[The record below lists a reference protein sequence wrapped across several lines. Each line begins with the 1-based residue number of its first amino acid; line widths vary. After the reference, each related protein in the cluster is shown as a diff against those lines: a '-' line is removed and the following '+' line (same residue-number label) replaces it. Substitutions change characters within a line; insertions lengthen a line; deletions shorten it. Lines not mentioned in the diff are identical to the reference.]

1 VRRRRPSTKVAD
13 RRIRALLVVFAV
25 VFGVTLARAAW
36 LQTVRASS
44 LASKGAS
51 QQHES
56 LTIPAGRGTIFDRS
70 GVQLAIGEQATTVY
84 ANPREIVNPRIVAN
98 AAAQTL
104 GVDANALYPQLTDRT
119 KGFVYIARQA
129 DPQKAAALKKRH
141 LAGLGFYAEER
152 RFYPFGPTASQL
164 VGFAGIDNRG
174 LAGMELER
182 DATLAGRPGRE
193 TVIKDPFG
201 RVVDV
206 LNSVSERDG
215 HDVFM
220 TIDHTI
226 QAEAESALR
235 TAVAQWH
242 AKRATAIVLD
252 PHTGAVLAMAT
263 APGFDAN
270 AFPNVPPDLQRNSP
284 VTDAYEP
291 GSTFKLVTVS
301 AALSE
306 HLVSATT
313 SYTLPYSIHVS
324 DKVIHDAEPRGTET
338 MTVGQILSRSS
349 NVGAVTLARL
359 VGATRLSSWISRFG
373 FGHETGIDFPGESPG
388 IVLPRSKWY
397 GSAVGTIPI
406 GQGIAVT
413 PIQVAAA
420 YAAVANHGVWVT
432 PHLVDHVI
440 GSARPKIVHRRV
452 LSPAIAQQVLSMLV
466 NVVAEGTGTLA
477 HVPGYEVAGKTGT
490 AAKPDPA
497 TGGYST
503 SKYVASFVG
512 IVPATSPRLLILVTV
527 DEPQGAIFGGTV
539 AAPIFQEIARFAL
552 QYLEVAPD
560 NPSDLRSSAS
570 PSSPPATP
578 TATTSGTAPSSSAGG

>member
-1 VRRRRPSTKVAD
+1 VRRRRPNTKVAD
-13 RRIRALLVVFAV
+13 RRIRVLLVVFAA

-36 LQTVRASS
+36 LQTVQASS

-104 GVDANALYPQLTDRT
+104 GVDPNALYPELTDRT
-119 KGFVYIARQA
+119 KGFVYVARQA
-129 DPQKAAALKKRH
+129 DPQKAAALKRRH
-141 LAGLGFYAEER
+141 LAGLGFYPEER
-152 RFYPFGPTASQL
+152 RFYPFGSTASQL

-182 DATLAGRPGRE
+182 DDTLSGRPGQE

-215 HDVFM
+215 HDVFL

-226 QAEAESALR
+226 QTDAESALR

-270 AFPNVPPDLQRNSP
+270 AFPNVPPYLQRNSP
-284 VTDAYEP
+284 VTDVYEP
-291 GSTFKLVTVS
+291 GSTFKLVTVA

-313 SYTLPYSIHVS
+313 AYTLPYSIRVS
-324 DKVIHDAEPRGTET
+324 DKVIHDAEWRPTET

-420 YAAVANHGVWVT
+420 YAAVANHGLWVT

-440 GSARPKIVHRRV
+440 GGAKPKVVHRRV

-490 AAKPDPA
+490 ADKPDPA

-503 SKYVASFVG
+503 TKYVASFVG
-512 IVPATSPRLLILVTV
+512 IVPATAPRLLILVTV

-552 QYLEVAPD
+552 QYLEVPPD
-560 NPSDLRSSAS
+560 NPTELQSFAS
-570 PSSPPATP
+570 
-578 TATTSGTAPSSSAGG
+578 SSSATSSSTASPAAAAR